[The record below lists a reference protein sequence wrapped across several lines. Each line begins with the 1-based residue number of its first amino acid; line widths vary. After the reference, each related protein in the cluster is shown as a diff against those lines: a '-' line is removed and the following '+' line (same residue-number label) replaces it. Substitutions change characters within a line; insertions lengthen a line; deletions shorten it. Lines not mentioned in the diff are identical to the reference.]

1 MSHIYEK
8 VKGQLAL
15 LEKIET
21 IIPGYRGY
29 KEKELRRESDKII
42 RDYLF
47 RVMTEAKNNFDES
60 LISVVEAERTELF
73 NTLNRIA
80 AIMDRVAEKIHHASY
95 GYSGFF
101 DAIKIRE
108 NELDSLI
115 KFDYTLI
122 ENINMLLQKCKELKT
137 LADSRDFEA
146 YKKKLDEI
154 KRMLDELSAA
164 ILSRENLIRGV

>member
-8 VKGQLAL
+8 VKDQLAL

-80 AIMDRVAEKIHHASY
+80 AIMDRVAEKIHHAGY

-101 DAIKIRE
+101 DAIKIR
-108 NELDSLI
+108 
-115 KFDYTLI
+115 
-122 ENINMLLQKCKELKT
+122 
-137 LADSRDFEA
+137 
-146 YKKKLDEI
+146 
-154 KRMLDELSAA
+154 
-164 ILSRENLIRGV
+164 